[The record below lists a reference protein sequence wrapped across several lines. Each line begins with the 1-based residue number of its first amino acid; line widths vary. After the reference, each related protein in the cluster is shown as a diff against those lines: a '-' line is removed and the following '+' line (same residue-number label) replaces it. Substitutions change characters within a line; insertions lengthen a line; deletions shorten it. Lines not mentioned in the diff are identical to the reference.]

1 MKTKTNSVPH
11 ALIHFIARC
20 GKAENWASL
29 SHLGVSPAH
38 ACRVARLSAYETQV
52 LGDILQRVAVLQLRF
67 ANLQECLREMQ
78 AGTLAEDDSE
88 PCPETEL
95 CLHLFCHVAE
105 LYRGNERQKLRGV
118 GLNPEQARLICSL
131 SSLEVQHL
139 AQHFWRFV
147 VLDMHAGKLEQVLAT
162 AVGTARWLQQC
173 TELVR
178 AGAPRE
184 LMAHYYGM
192 SCEMYAAMRAMH
204 GLHACGRPRV
214 LPDDVQTLL
223 YDEFMRR
230 YRSGKDRTDPL
241 RQPGFFLSLYES
253 MGRKVSLREIWTL
266 AQSWI
271 KDRETREPPDQP
283 KS

>member
-1 MKTKTNSVPH
+1 MKIVQNSVPY
-11 ALIHFIARC
+11 AFIHFIARC
-20 GKAENWASL
+20 CKVENWASL
-29 SHLGVSPAH
+29 SHLGVSPGH
-38 ACRVARLSAYETQV
+38 ACRVAHLSAYECQV
-52 LGDILQRVAVLQLRF
+52 LGDILQRVAMFQLRF

-78 AGTLAEDDSE
+78 AGTLAGGDAE

-95 CLHLFCHVAE
+95 CLHLFCHVAD
-105 LYRGNERQKLRGV
+105 LYRGNERQELRCL

-139 AQHFWRFV
+139 AQHFWRFA
-147 VLDMHAGKLEQVLAT
+147 VLEMQAGKLEQVLAT

-184 LMAHYYGM
+184 LMARYYGM

-204 GLHACGRPRV
+204 GLQACGRPRV
-214 LPDDVQTLL
+214 LPDDMQDLL
-223 YDEFMRR
+223 YEEFMHC
-230 YRSGKDRTDPL
+230 YCSGKERLGVL

-266 AQSWI
+266 VQRWI
-271 KDRETREPPDQP
+271 EDKEAREPPDQP